1 MAVVALVATV
11 IVIGAILRRVPVS
24 GVLRAGQD

>member
-1 MAVVALVATV
+1 VVAVVAIA
-11 IVIGAILRRVPVS
+11 GILRRVPVS